1 MKSES
6 KLLRFRFFLD
16 ICNGSDVINC
26 NLNTMKVIKFGGT
39 SVGSVENVKKID
51 EIVRSQQSDLVV
63 VVSAVGG
70 VTDLLVAA
78 ANAGAKGNEIS
89 SFLEEIWERH
99 ERLLAGLF
107 DSITIEEV
115 KVKMKKLFDDLEKI
129 LQGVRLIGELTPK
142 TLDKVMGFGER
153 LSSLFIARYLDAE
166 WIDSAANIRT
176 DKNHGRAGVDF
187 NVTYDLIRQC
197 CSGLKKTAVAPGFI
211 SSASDGTMTTL
222 GRGGSDYTAALFAAA
237 LNAEKLEI
245 WTDVDGFMTADPHVI
260 SKAYTIPQL
269 TYSEALE
276 LSHFGAK
283 VIYPPTILPVYQ
295 KSIPVQIKNTMNPSA
310 EGTLIGNVNETG
322 TEHPIKGISSIDGI
336 SLFTVQGLGM
346 VGVTGI
352 AMRLFGA
359 LAKEDINVIL
369 ISQASSEN
377 SISFAIDSSR
387 GKVAETAI
395 QQEFEREISSGRIN
409 KVSSEEDLCIIAI
422 VGENMKHSA
431 GIAGKL
437 FYTIGKNG
445 INVVAIAQ
453 GASEQNISWVVK
465 KSDLRKTLNVVH
477 ESFFLSPYIELN
489 VFLVGIGT
497 VGRDLI
503 TQISQQ
509 QLKLQKEHR
518 LKLRIC
524 GVANSRKMIFNREG
538 LEPAS
543 MAQFLSGDQA
553 EKSDM
558 DNYCTRMIGMNMFN
572 SVFVDC
578 TAEKKVAD
586 QYHTILNNYISI
598 VAANKVAASSDY
610 LAYRELKELAAK
622 HGVKYLF
629 ETNVGAGLPLIS
641 TINDLKRSGDRIVRI
656 EAVLSGT
663 LNFIFNTL
671 SSEIPLSK
679 AIQLS
684 KEKGFSEPDPR
695 IDLSGVDVVRKLVIL
710 ARESGY
716 QLSQEDVLQKRFIPD
731 RYFNSTLDD
740 FWRDIHEM
748 DAHFEAERLILEK
761 EKRKWRFVGL
771 MEEGQASVSLQTV
784 GPGHPFFDL
793 EGSNNIVLI
802 TTERYNESPMLI
814 KGYGAGAAVTAA
826 GVFADL
832 IKVANI

>member
-1 MKSES
+1 
-6 KLLRFRFFLD
+6 
-16 ICNGSDVINC
+16 
-26 NLNTMKVIKFGGT
+26 MKVIKFGGT

-51 EIVRSQQSDLVV
+51 EIVRNQQSDLIV

-78 ANAGAKGNEIS
+78 ANAGAKGQEING
-89 SFLEEIWERH
+89 FLEEIWVRH

-107 DSITIEEV
+107 DPETLEEV

-153 LSSLFIARYLDAE
+153 LSSLFIARFLDAE
-166 WIDSAANIRT
+166 LIDSAANIRT
-176 DKNHGRAGVDF
+176 DKNHGKASVDF
-187 NVTYDLIRQC
+187 SVTYDLIRQS

-211 SSASDGTMTTL
+211 SSAPDGTMTTL

-245 WTDVDGFMTADPHVI
+245 WTDVDGFMTADPRVI

-310 EGTLIGNVNETG
+310 EGTLIGNVNEPG
-322 TEHPIKGISSIDGI
+322 AEHPIKGISSIDGI

-377 SISFAIDSSR
+377 SISFAIDSNR
-387 GKVAETAI
+387 GNVAIAAI
-395 QQEFEREISSGRIN
+395 HQEFEREISSGRIN
-409 KVSSEEDLCIIAI
+409 KVSSEEDLCIVAI

-538 LEPAS
+538 LEPSSIAAS
-543 MAQFLSGDQA
+543 LSGDQA

-558 DNYCTRMIGMNMFN
+558 ENFCTRMIGMNMFN

-610 LAYRELKELAAK
+610 QAYR
-622 HGVKYLF
+622 
-629 ETNVGAGLPLIS
+629 
-641 TINDLKRSGDRIVRI
+641 
-656 EAVLSGT
+656 
-663 LNFIFNTL
+663 
-671 SSEIPLSK
+671 
-679 AIQLS
+679 
-684 KEKGFSEPDPR
+684 
-695 IDLSGVDVVRKLVIL
+695 
-710 ARESGY
+710 
-716 QLSQEDVLQKRFIPD
+716 
-731 RYFNSTLDD
+731 
-740 FWRDIHEM
+740 
-748 DAHFEAERLILEK
+748 
-761 EKRKWRFVGL
+761 
-771 MEEGQASVSLQTV
+771 
-784 GPGHPFFDL
+784 
-793 EGSNNIVLI
+793 
-802 TTERYNESPMLI
+802 
-814 KGYGAGAAVTAA
+814 
-826 GVFADL
+826 
-832 IKVANI
+832 

>member
-1 MKSES
+1 
-6 KLLRFRFFLD
+6 
-16 ICNGSDVINC
+16 
-26 NLNTMKVIKFGGT
+26 MKVIKFGGT

-51 EIVRSQQSDLVV
+51 EIVRNQNSDLIV

-70 VTDLLVAA
+70 ITDMLLAA
-78 ANAGAKGNEIS
+78 ANAGARGGEVSNYLNDIK
-89 SFLEEIWERH
+89 LRH
-99 ERLLAGLF
+99 DNMLAGLF
-107 DSITIEEV
+107 DEMTITDVNE
-115 KVKMKKLFDDLEKI
+115 KMKVIFEELEKM

-142 TLDKVMGFGER
+142 TLDKVLGFGER
-153 LSSLFIARYLDAE
+153 LSSIFISRFLGAE
-166 WIDSAANIRT
+166 LLDSAALICT
-176 DKNHGRAGVDF
+176 DKSFGKGKVDF
-187 NVTYDLIRQC
+187 KVTYSNIIEA
-197 CSGLKKTAVAPGFI
+197 CSGLKKVAVAPGFI
-211 SSASDGTMTTL
+211 SSAPDGTATTL
-222 GRGGSDYTAALFAAA
+222 GRGGSDYTGALFAAA

-245 WTDVDGFMTADPHVI
+245 WTDVDGFMTADPRVI

-310 EGTLIGNVNETG
+310 EGTIIGTADNRGAEQ
-322 TEHPIKGISSIDGI
+322 PIKGISSIDGI

-377 SISFAIDSSR
+377 SISFAIDSAR
-387 GKVAETAI
+387 GKAAEAAI
-395 QQEFEREISSGRIN
+395 MGEFDREINSGLIN
-409 KVSSEEDLCIIAI
+409 KIGSEEDLCIVAI

-437 FYTIGKNG
+437 FHTIGKNG

-477 ESFFLSPYIELN
+477 ESFFLSPFIELN
-489 VFLVGIGT
+489 IFLVGIGT

-503 TQISQQ
+503 VQISRQQ
-509 QLKLQKEHR
+509 AKLQKEHR

-538 LEPAS
+538 FDPSEI
-543 MAQFLSGDQA
+543 QVHLSAENA
-553 EKSDM
+553 EKSVM
-558 DNYCTRMIGMNMFN
+558 NSFCEQMVAMNMFN

-578 TAEKKVAD
+578 TADKNVAD
-586 QYHTILNNYISI
+586 HYHTILNNYISI

-622 HGVKYLF
+622 HSVKYLF

-641 TINDLKRSGDRIVRI
+641 TINDLMRSGDRIVRI

-663 LNFIFNTL
+663 LNYIFNTL

-679 AIQLS
+679 AIRMS
-684 KEKGFSEPDPR
+684 REKGFSEPDPR

-710 ARESGY
+710 GRESGY
-716 QLSQEDVLQKRFIPD
+716 KLSQEDVVQKRFIPD
-731 RYFNSTLDD
+731 KYFNSTLED
-740 FWRDIHEM
+740 FWNDIHEM
-748 DAHFEAERLILEK
+748 DPYFETERIKLEQERK
-761 EKRKWRFVGL
+761 KWRFVGL
-771 MEEGQASVSLQTV
+771 MEEGKASVSLQAV
-784 GPGHPFFDL
+784 GPGHPFYDL
-793 EGSNNIVLI
+793 EGSNNIVLL